1 MGVDNKT
8 HAANQV
14 EDRVEGAGG
23 VLREWQGTLIVVG
36 VVPNVAPAE
45 SNDWSGTEAATRSH
59 ALLASGAGARTWKD
73 LREGVLEPRG
83 RLSC

>member
-8 HAANQV
+8 HAANQE

-45 SNDWSGTEAATRSH
+45 SNN
-59 ALLASGAGARTWKD
+59 
-73 LREGVLEPRG
+73 
-83 RLSC
+83 